1 MRFSFN
7 YVKWVFRIRDHQR
20 FVVFVVFVCVC
31 VCDLTFEG
39 ECNVISH
46 VTLEFSFTWFL
57 LQRSV
62 LLLMIYLKI
71 SL

>member
-1 MRFSFN
+1 MSN
-7 YVKWVFRIRDHQR
+7 GSSE
-20 FVVFVVFVCVC
+20 FVIINVLLSLLCLCVC

-62 LLLMIYLKI
+62 LLLKIYLKI